1 MDVKLTDA
9 GMELIRASDAFRE
22 LDPQVCADLETH
34 LYHAFPAGEAIS
46 EREAQ
51 SRISACLD
59 GPLEQT
65 GPIRE
70 VILGAI
76 RTF

>member
-34 LYHAFPAGEAIS
+34 LYHAFPAGYQIHTFWL
-46 EREAQ
+46 
-51 SRISACLD
+51 IFC
-59 GPLEQT
+59 
-65 GPIRE
+65 PIF
-70 VILGAI
+70 LAS
-76 RTF
+76 